1 MKTLLMKREIFLII
15 TIITIFFIPNTWLY
29 LEMNLRKIIIFP
41 HIFLITTGYQNDKI
55 K

>member
-1 MKTLLMKREIFLII
+1 MKTLIDEEGNIPDNYNYYY
-15 TIITIFFIPNTWLY
+15 FFIPNTCLY
-29 LEMNLRKIIIFP
+29 LEMNLRKIIFP